1 MKMNTFKH
9 IVVAYDGHDESQAAL
24 KTGIDLSKQLESMLT
39 VVHVYQEEHAMHTKG
54 VQPVIPSTPA
64 NGYLTDNLQN
74 YPVAPPPSQE
84 LDQTHTQHDYFDNSD
99 EIVSRIRMKMDENQA
114 AGEVEI
120 LSGSPSDAILKYA
133 EEKNADL
140 IVMGSR
146 DSGGLKKLLFGGVS
160 DKVSHHSAISVLI
173 AK

>member
-1 MKMNTFKH
+1 MNTFNH

-24 KTGIDLSKQLESMLT
+24 RTGIDLSKQLASRLT
-39 VVHVYQEEHAMHTKG
+39 VVHVYQEEHVMHTRG
-54 VQPVIPSTPA
+54 VQPVIPSAPA

-74 YPVAPPPSQE
+74 YPVAPDPSQQ
-84 LDQTHTQHDYFDNSD
+84 LDQTHTQHDYFDNAD
-99 EIVSRIRMKMDENQA
+99 QIVSRIKMKMDENQA
-114 AGEVEI
+114 IGEIEI
-120 LSGSPSDAILKYA
+120 LSGSPSDAILNYA

-160 DKVSHHSAISVLI
+160 DKVSHNSAISVLI